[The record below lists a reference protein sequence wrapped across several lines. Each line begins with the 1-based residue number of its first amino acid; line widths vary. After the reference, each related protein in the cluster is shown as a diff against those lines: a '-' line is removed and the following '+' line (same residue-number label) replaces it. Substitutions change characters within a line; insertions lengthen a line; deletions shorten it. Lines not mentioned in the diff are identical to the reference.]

1 MPSFIY
7 RARDKYGALVTGSL
21 EAASMDEIEA
31 SLDRMGLIP
40 IKVMPGKTSLKLPD
54 LKRYFDKIP
63 PQELIIFSRQLA
75 TLFGAGVPLTKS
87 LFTLERQASAE
98 AFRRIVKSLRED
110 IEAGSGLAAA
120 IRKHPA
126 VFPELYASMV
136 EAGEA
141 GGILEEVLKRLAAM
155 LEKNSENRAKIK
167 SATLYPKIVVGGLAI
182 AIIILMSFVV
192 PRFSQLYSS
201 FKIELPLP
209 TRMLIAISDFAQMY
223 WYIFLAGGISLFIA
237 LKAFLRTERGKDF
250 RDRSIIKIPIF
261 GPLILKSVLSRFSR
275 VLGSLYRSGLPIL
288 QSLDIVSRAVDNRLI
303 AAEVKRIEGEVRAG
317 RPLSE
322 ELGKSGQ
329 FPPMVVQMVGVGE
342 DTGNLDEMLDKVSEY
357 YDQEV
362 DASIRNLASTLEP
375 VLLAF
380 IFAVV
385 LFLALA
391 IFLPMWDIIKVVKR

>member
-1 MPSFIY
+1 
-7 RARDKYGALVTGSL
+7 
-21 EAASMDEIEA
+21 
-31 SLDRMGLIP
+31 
-40 IKVMPGKTSLKLPD
+40 
-54 LKRYFDKIP
+54 
-63 PQELIIFSRQLA
+63 
-75 TLFGAGVPLTKS
+75 
-87 LFTLERQASAE
+87 
-98 AFRRIVKSLRED
+98 
-110 IEAGSGLAAA
+110 
-120 IRKHPA
+120 
-126 VFPELYASMV
+126 
-136 EAGEA
+136 
-141 GGILEEVLKRLAAM
+141 
-155 LEKNSENRAKIK
+155 
-167 SATLYPKIVVGGLAI
+167 
-182 AIIILMSFVV
+182 
-192 PRFSQLYSS
+192 
-201 FKIELPLP
+201 
-209 TRMLIAISDFAQMY
+209 MLIAISDFALSY
-223 WYIFLAGGISLFIA
+223 WYLFLSGAIALFLA

-250 RDRSIIKIPIF
+250 WDRSIIKIPIF

>member
-7 RARDKYGALVTGSL
+7 RARDKSGALVTGSL
-21 EAASMDEIEA
+21 EAASMHEIEA

-40 IKVMPGKTSLKLPD
+40 INVTQGKPSFRLTTLRK
-54 LKRYFDKIP
+54 FFEKIP
-63 PQELIIFSRQLA
+63 PQEIIVFSRQLA
-75 TLFGAGVPLTKS
+75 TLFGAGVPLTKA

-98 AFRRIVKSLRED
+98 PFRKIVKSLRED

-126 VFPELYASMV
+126 VFPELYASMI

-167 SATLYPKIVVGGLAI
+167 SATLYPKIVVAGLAV

-209 TRMLIAISDFAQMY
+209 TRMLIAISDFALSY
-223 WYIFLAGGISLFIA
+223 WYLLLAGGISLFIA
-237 LKAFLRTERGKDF
+237 LKVFLRTERGKDF
-250 RDRSIIKIPIF
+250 WDKSVIKIPIF

-342 DTGNLDEMLDKVSEY
+342 DTGGLDEMLDKVSEY

-362 DASIRNLASTLEP
+362 DASIRNLATTLEP

-380 IFAVV
+380 IFAIV